1 MRLCIAGVALL
12 LLCPRLI
19 AAADPPPPFE
29 RTENRE
35 RCANYTPTR
44 QPFFGELHLHTVYS
58 ADAATVTTR
67 NTPFDAYRYAR
78 GEKVGLPPF
87 VDTRKVKVSDAQ
99 PATGGVSAHPYCL
112 PPDNCEYTA
121 TRVIQLPKG
130 RALDFAA
137 VTDHSEWLGESNI
150 CFFEGNVACQSAS
163 DCSAGQTCDKP
174 PGGKSGTCVP
184 EGYASV
190 QCTLARQALDRLE
203 NNPGSAAFIALVEKP
218 EPKQFPYCLE
228 GQSVGGTCTFQA
240 KNVWQQIIAAAEQN
254 YDRTAACK
262 FTSFI
267 GYEYTA
273 MPVMNQCIQ
282 SSLPCYAD
290 ADCGEK
296 DHCAQRGQCSQ
307 PYGKTCYIV
316 NGTTSGCASG
326 ATCAVDAGG
335 NNLHRNII
343 FRNANVPAAPV
354 SYVEVPTGCGA
365 GEDCLKYTGTAAYP
379 MSAGAFST
387 AAGIGL
393 ASPTVMLK
401 TLRQQCNKSDPK
413 HPCEFLSNPHNPN
426 LSGGGMF
433 LMPESAED
441 AQVRGELERLVEIF
455 QIKGGSE
462 CRSSK
467 RYPDA
472 WQTGAFVPDE
482 LCDFENMSW
491 AKLAGAFLVEP
502 SPAAIP
508 PGSYVRNVLK
518 DGMLYQQ
525 QHGGK
530 VNPFKLGFIGGLD
543 NHNGTPG
550 ASDGEQY
557 AKNGGHGDVSFA
569 VSGQA
574 LDETNFLGL
583 QTNGG
588 SLTAVWAEENSRDSI
603 FEGMKRRE
611 TYATSGTRPVVRF
624 FGGFGLP
631 EGMCAKGDF
640 ASQGYA
646 DGVPMGGTLTP
657 SASKGA
663 PRFAVYA
670 LMDPGWQDHPGAP
683 LQRAQIVKG
692 WVDAQG
698 NVHEKV
704 YDVAGTTKKA
714 PVDLKTCRPDV
725 KAGFPELCKVW
736 TDPEFDPNQYAYY
749 YTRVVENPSCRW
761 NQYYCLDRQIDCS
774 KPPQPKKSIIGY
786 TEFEYQQCC
795 SNDVPKAVQQR
806 AWSSPIWYVPATATG
821 TPAGT
826 Q

>member
-1 MRLCIAGVALL
+1 MSLRIAGLALL
-12 LLCPRLI
+12 LLCPRLTV
-19 AAADPPPPFE
+19 AAEQPPPFE

-35 RCANYTPTR
+35 RCANYTATR
-44 QPFFGELHLHTVYS
+44 QPFFGELHLHTAYS
-58 ADAATVTTR
+58 ADAATLATR

-87 VDTRKVKVSDAQ
+87 VDTRTVKVSDAQ
-99 PATGGVSAHPYCL
+99 PATGGVSAFPYCL
-112 PPDNCEYTA
+112 PPDTCQYTA

-137 VTDHSEWLGESNI
+137 ITDHSEWLGETNI
-150 CFFEGNVACQSAS
+150 CFFEGNVSCTEAS
-163 DCSAGQTCDKP
+163 DCDTGQTCDKSL
-174 PGGKSGTCVP
+174 GGKSGTCVP
-184 EGYASV
+184 EGYSSEI
-190 QCTLARQALDRLE
+190 CILARQSANRLE
-203 NNPGSAAFIALVEKP
+203 GGPGAMAFIALVMQS
-218 EPKQFPYCLE
+218 EPKRFPYCLE
-228 GQSVGGTCTFQA
+228 GERKVEGGTCTYQA

-254 YDRTAACK
+254 YDRTTACK

-267 GYEYTA
+267 AYEYTG
-273 MPVMNQCIQ
+273 MPMMKQCIQ
-282 SSLPCYAD
+282 SSRPCFAD

-296 DHCAQRGQCSQ
+296 DQCAQRGQCSQ
-307 PYGKTCYIV
+307 PYGKTCYVV
-316 NGTTSGCASG
+316 NGTTSGCDSSG
-326 ATCAVDAGG
+326 TCVVDSGG

-343 FRNANVPAAPV
+343 FRNANVPAAPI
-354 SYVEVPTGCGA
+354 SYLDVPTGCGA
-365 GEDCLKYTGTAAYP
+365 GEDCLKYKGTHAYR

-387 AAGIGL
+387 KAGIGL

-426 LSGGGMF
+426 VSGGAMF

-462 CRSSK
+462 CRASK

-491 AKLAGAFLVEP
+491 AKLTGAYLVEP
-502 SPAAIP
+502 SPEAIP
-508 PGSYVRNVLK
+508 PSSYVRNVLK

-525 QHGGK
+525 QHGGA
-530 VNPFKLGFIGGLD
+530 VNPFKLGFVGGLD
-543 NHNGTPG
+543 SHNGTPG
-550 ASDGEQY
+550 ASDAVQY
-557 AKNGGHGDVSFA
+557 AKTAGHGDNSFV

-574 LDETNFLGL
+574 LDDANFLGL

-588 SLTAVWAEENSRDSI
+588 GLTAVWAEENSRDSI
-603 FEGMKRRE
+603 FAGMHRRE

-646 DGVPMGGTLTP
+646 AGVPMGGTLTP
-657 SASKGA
+657 SGSKA

-670 LMDPGWQDHPGAP
+670 LMDPGWEEQPGAS

-704 YDVAGTTKKA
+704 YDVAGTTTKA
-714 PVDLKTCRPDV
+714 PLDLKTCRPDV
-725 KAGFPELCKVW
+725 KAGSSELCTVW
-736 TDPEFDPNQYAYY
+736 TDPEFDPNRYAFY

-761 NQYYCLDRQIDCS
+761 NQYYCLSRQVDCA
-774 KPPQPKKSIIGY
+774 KPPEPNKSIVGY
-786 TEFEYQQCC
+786 TEYEYQQCC
-795 SNDVPKAVQQR
+795 SGEVPKEVQQR
-806 AWSSPIWYVPATATG
+806 AWSSPIWYVPVSG
-821 TPAGT
+821 TPAG
-826 Q
+826 QQ